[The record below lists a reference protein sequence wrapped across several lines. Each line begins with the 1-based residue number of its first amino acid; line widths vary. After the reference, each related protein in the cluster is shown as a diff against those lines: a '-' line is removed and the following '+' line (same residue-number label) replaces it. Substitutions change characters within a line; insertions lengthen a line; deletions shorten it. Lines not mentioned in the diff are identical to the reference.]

1 MSKEYIEEMEL
12 SRKYKEYDI
21 KITKMSGYLSD
32 YYIDRAIETDDFS
45 HISSLL
51 IDYFESYDIG
61 YLVSKYKEYEL
72 NEKAEDIDFNMD
84 EWYKLKYEMSEDL
97 KKISGQRHVEMS
109 EDEYVQYMIDKRKKE
124 INE

>member
-1 MSKEYIEEMEL
+1 MTKEYLESEL
-12 SRKYKEYDI
+12 NRKYKEYEI

-32 YYIDRAIETDDFS
+32 YYIDRAIESDDFS

-72 NEKAEDIDFNMD
+72 NEKAEDIDFNVE
-84 EWYKLKYEMSEDL
+84 EWYKMKYEMAESL
-97 KKISGQRHVEMS
+97 KKYSGQRNVEMS
-109 EDEYVQYMIDKRKKE
+109 EDEYVQYMIEKRKKE
-124 INE
+124 INK